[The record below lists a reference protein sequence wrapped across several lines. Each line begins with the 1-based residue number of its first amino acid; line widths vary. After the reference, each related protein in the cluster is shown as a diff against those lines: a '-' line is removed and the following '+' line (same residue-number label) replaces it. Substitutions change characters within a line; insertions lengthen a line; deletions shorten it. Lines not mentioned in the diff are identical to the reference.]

1 MTKRPGLK
9 EIKNTYFLR
18 QIEPIINQ
26 LVETHKI
33 PKEEVEE
40 IITHFF
46 DKLKDY
52 VQSPFMPKVMIEN
65 FGTFKPSYKKISN
78 YMRRMLYLR
87 KIDRISLEITK
98 KIISELWPIKNRLA
112 EEDSGVNTWKKYR
125 KEFRKTWK

>member
-1 MTKRPGLK
+1 MTKKPGLK

-87 KIDRISLEITK
+87 KIDCCGRTREISAYAL
-98 KIISELWPIKNRLA
+98 RRA
-112 EEDSGVNTWKKYR
+112 ETL
-125 KEFRKTWK
+125 FRGRQ